1 MCEIPAAPQR
11 PAREDGIMEI
21 EARAFE
27 ANRDMSAVARIWNET
42 RWIDD
47 NERHRTAL
55 SAFLSDGAEVGLMNG
70 EAECLVHRTSGRI
83 VYDEVPLPLCAITAV
98 TTSHIGR
105 KQRLASTLT
114 ARAIRHGVESGAAV
128 AILGMFEQGF
138 YDRLGFG
145 TGSPVGIAS
154 FDPASLRVGHIPY
167 RTPERLTSDD
177 SVEMMTALRN
187 RLPHHGM
194 VSLDAPRLMEAEL
207 GFAENQFSL
216 GYRDGGR
223 LTHFLAGSLKEENGP
238 FAINVMSY
246 ETGEQLMELLRLLR
260 ELGDQIHTVRMAEP
274 PQVQIQA
281 LIDTPMRQR
290 SRSLKTDHETVTRA
304 LTWWQLRVLDVPTV
318 VAARQWPGD
327 PFEFDLVVT
336 DPIGE
341 FVDDGWSGVGGP
353 YAVSVGR
360 SSSARPAEPSGRAL
374 LRCSVAAFS
383 RLWFGVRSASS
394 LVLTDDF
401 EAPPE
406 LTAQLDR
413 ALTLPVP
420 TPGLGF

>member
-1 MCEIPAAPQR
+1 
-11 PAREDGIMEI
+11 MEI
-21 EARAFE
+21 DVRAFD
-27 ANRDMSAVARIWNET
+27 ANRDMSAVTRTWIET

-47 NERHRTAL
+47 NERHRAGL
-55 SAFLSDGAEVGLMNG
+55 GAFLSGDAEVGLMNG
-70 EAECLVHRTSGRI
+70 EAECLVHRTPGRI
-83 VYDEVPLPLCAITAV
+83 VYDELPLPLCAITAV

-105 KQRLASTLT
+105 KQGLASTLT
-114 ARAIRHGVESGAAV
+114 ARAVRHGAESGAAV

-154 FDPASLRVGHIPY
+154 FDPGSLRVGHIPY
-167 RTPERLTSDD
+167 RTPERLTADD

-194 VSLDAPRLMEAEL
+194 VSLDAPRLLEAEL
-207 GFAENQFSL
+207 GFTESQFSL

-238 FAINVMSY
+238 FAINFMSY

-274 PQVQIQA
+274 PQVQLQA

-304 LTWWQLRVLDVPTV
+304 LTWWQLRVLDVPTM

-327 PFEFDLVVT
+327 RFEFDLVLT

-341 FVDDGWSGVGGP
+341 FLDEGSGWSGVGGT
-353 YAVSVGR
+353 YAVSVDR
-360 SSSARPAEPSGRAL
+360 SSSARPADPSGRPL
-374 LRCSVAAFS
+374 LRCSVAAFG

-394 LVLTDDF
+394 LALTDDF
-401 EAPPE
+401 EAPAE
-406 LTAQLDR
+406 LAAQLDR
-413 ALTLPVP
+413 ALTLPTP
-420 TPGLGF
+420 IPGLAF